1 MIYSIAPSGRR
12 PNVLPSP
19 AEQSKSA
26 TGKSVRFSGL
36 MAASSS
42 TRLVKI
48 IAPAGGLGIVVKA
61 SPESGLSYVSRI
73 KDNSPIKDQIRVGDL
88 ILEVDGEDVSKLR
101 VIHVASKFMIAY
113 CSMGCV

>member
-1 MIYSIAPSGRR
+1 MYQFLRLWYNTDIPDFGMSLSCHISSQPQR
-12 PNVLPSP
+12 P
-19 AEQSKSA
+19 
-26 TGKSVRFSGL
+26 T
-36 MAASSS
+36 SSNHEN
-42 TRLVKI
+42 